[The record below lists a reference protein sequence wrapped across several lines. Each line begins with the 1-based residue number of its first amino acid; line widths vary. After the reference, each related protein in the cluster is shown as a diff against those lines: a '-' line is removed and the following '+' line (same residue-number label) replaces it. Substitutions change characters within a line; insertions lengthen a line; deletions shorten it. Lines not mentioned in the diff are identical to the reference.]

1 MMNNKKNIEELTS
14 ERIKNMGLEEPS
26 ADFTRKIMQ
35 SVALLPKPKVEKKQI
50 NYWYLSIVPV
60 IGLIWLSLVVFKL
73 TNYVIIYWQFF
84 KNGIHPF
91 ITSMINIFS
100 RLKNVS
106 PIIIISFIAVL
117 ILLVIEEVISRN
129 KQYVR

>member
-1 MMNNKKNIEELTS
+1 MNNKKNIEELTS
-14 ERIKNMGLEEPS
+14 ERVKNIGLEEPS

-35 SVALLPKPKVEKKQI
+35 SVVLLPQPEIKKKQI
-50 NYWYLSIVPV
+50 NYWYLIIAPI
-60 IGLIWLSLVVFKL
+60 IGLIWLSSVVFNL

-91 ITSMINIFS
+91 ITSTINIFS
-100 RLKNVS
+100 QLKNVS

-129 KQYVR
+129 KQYIR